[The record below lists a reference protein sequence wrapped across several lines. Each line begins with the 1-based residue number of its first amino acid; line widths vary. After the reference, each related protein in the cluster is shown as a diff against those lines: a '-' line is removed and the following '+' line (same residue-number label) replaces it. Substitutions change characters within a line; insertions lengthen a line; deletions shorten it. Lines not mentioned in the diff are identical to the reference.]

1 MGRDLFSV
9 NHGPKLNHPIPSLLS
24 FELIP
29 GKGMFS
35 KPFEKANKQ
44 QFAPSQRGAVSQEG
58 KYRAGKCFLSCGSRE
73 CFSKLCRVVL
83 RRGQSKQ
90 RHGNGGRNTV
100 ELEQLQGRRRG
111 SGEAGS
117 VQRRRL
123 TQLKIAKMV
132 QE

>member
-29 GKGMFS
+29 GEGMFS

-58 KYRAGKCFLSCGSRE
+58 KHRVVKCFLSCGSRE

-83 RRGQSKQ
+83 RRGA
-90 RHGNGGRNTV
+90 
-100 ELEQLQGRRRG
+100 E
-111 SGEAGS
+111 
-117 VQRRRL
+117 
-123 TQLKIAKMV
+123 
-132 QE
+132 